1 MGLGGNLVSLLLLFT
16 LALFHFFQLSPAA
29 SGQFLKAFT
38 SEMIIQT
45 STILHTALEQSNDF
59 HGAQEPHLLAL
70 SALSVVLKKAL
81 LVLQEL
87 IKETVLLVMV
97 IAQVDRCVALDSLMR
112 HSLQQESMAD
122 GWDGEG
128 KQVARQR
135 AERYRQLLSQDTGKI
150 KSLSVPK
157 GSCRTRPSG
166 QDWARGRDCAP

>member
-1 MGLGGNLVSLLLLFT
+1 
-16 LALFHFFQLSPAA
+16 
-29 SGQFLKAFT
+29 
-38 SEMIIQT
+38 MIIQT